1 MKRAV
6 RLAVVVMCL
15 SFVAATV
22 ATAQVPV
29 KEGNVERVVLIHINA
44 GRGDAFWADMK
55 KNTLPIWE
63 AQKAAGL
70 IVDYQW
76 FVNQTTSSPNDWNVG
91 YTLTYKNMAA
101 LDGLAD
107 KAYDIR
113 IKHYGDQAAEQK
125 VVDKRVDNAHVVSSY
140 LIRDVTIR

>member
-91 YTLTYKNMAA
+91 YSLTYKNMAA

-113 IKHYGDQAAEQK
+113 MKHYGDQAAEQK
-125 VVDKRVDNAHVVSSY
+125 VVDKRVENAHVVSSY
-140 LIRDVTIR
+140 LLRDVTIR